1 MSQYYLISQLPG
13 LDGLDSRAA
22 LPISRE
28 EFLEV
33 CSRFLNKKDM
43 RILENLSLVPAR
55 EDQPSGSSLVD
66 TFNRRE
72 RKLRIALGI
81 ARASKMKKTF
91 HAEENG
97 MDPETTQAAKNAV
110 EAKDPLE
117 AELYLNQNRLDY
129 LNSLRPMDAFSEDA
143 VYFYGLKLMLLE
155 RMQKFDK
162 EKGIASYQKLYES
175 ILNGDRQEM

>member
-1 MSQYYLISQLPG
+1 
-13 LDGLDSRAA
+13 
-22 LPISRE
+22 
-28 EFLEV
+28 
-33 CSRFLNKKDM
+33 
-43 RILENLSLVPAR
+43 
-55 EDQPSGSSLVD
+55 
-66 TFNRRE
+66 
-72 RKLRIALGI
+72 
-81 ARASKMKKTF
+81 
-91 HAEENG
+91 

-110 EAKDPLE
+110 DAKDPLE
-117 AELYLNQNRLDY
+117 AELYLNRNRLEY

>member
-22 LPISRE
+22 LPISQE

-43 RILENLSLVPAR
+43 KILENLSLVPAR

-72 RKLRIALGI
+72 RKLRIALGN
-81 ARASKMKKTF
+81 ARALRMKKSF
-91 HAEENG
+91 SMEESST
-97 MDPETTQAAKNAV
+97 DPETAAAARTAV

-117 AELYLNQNRLDY
+117 AELFLNKNRLDY
-129 LNSLRPMDAFSEDA
+129 LDTLRPMDAFSEDA

-155 RMQKFDK
+155 RMQKFNK